1 MFIITTVRKDSRRTV
16 AAIGKQLKGY

>member
-1 MFIITTVRKDSRRTV
+1 MFIITTGRKDSRRTV